1 MKKAKI
7 VEIHTESIFYECPHC
22 GTRIRRKR
30 SKKIEKLNYQIY
42 ANCHNCDERVLLI
55 GLNQGVRS
63 KDGKILCPECKK
75 NKMCRK
81 STVCNECY
89 LKNPNKY
96 KIKLGAIK
104 ENEFER

>member
-7 VEIHTESIFYECPHC
+7 VEIHTESIFYKCPNC
-22 GTRIRRKR
+22 GARIRRKR
-30 SKKIEKLNYQIY
+30 SKKIEKLNYQVY
-42 ANCHNCDERVLLI
+42 SNCHKCNERVLLV
-55 GLNQGVRS
+55 GLNHGIKT

-75 NKMCRK
+75 NKMCRR

-96 KIKLGAIK
+96 KIKRRYFN
-104 ENEFER
+104 ENEIER